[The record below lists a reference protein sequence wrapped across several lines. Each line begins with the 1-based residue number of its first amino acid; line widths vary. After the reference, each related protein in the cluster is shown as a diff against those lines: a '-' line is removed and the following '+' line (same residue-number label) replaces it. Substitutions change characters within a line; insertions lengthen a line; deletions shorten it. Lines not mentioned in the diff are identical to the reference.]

1 MAEIGPNGSID
12 PAEDHRH
19 QRGRETAAVA
29 NIAKHYKYPQT
40 VGQDTIADNV
50 NFNSHDSSEYAI
62 MRSNVISE
70 ATSEPFM
77 LFEFMKIDED
87 KVETKIKEKTESI
100 GTSYLDYIGRNAQ
113 GSIYATGNM
122 TRKERAGSGGNLEAG
137 GPQVVPVDLDI
148 ANSWVDKSIRKV
160 SSWFKDLVNT
170 AERDYIGSCALYMP
184 TDIQI
189 NDSMVY
195 NEDTRK
201 LGANLEGILDADVD
215 LMNLTTLTDP
225 AVLAA
230 IGAGVGAL
238 PFVPGGAAIGA
249 VLAGSLGQIA
259 QTEVQRHLGQVMN
272 PNELAR
278 YSQTALRTFTFNWII
293 LPDNEYESDQAA
305 GLIKFFRKSAH
316 AKRTNATV
324 VTVPDHV
331 ITSFHGAKDMIQ
343 LPPCFIES
351 VNVTYNPNNSSFF
364 KRNNAPVE
372 IGLGITMKEIVPIY
386 SQDVERGF

>member
-1 MAEIGPNGSID
+1 MDDAQLRQS
-12 PAEDHRH
+12 
-19 QRGRETAAVA
+19 Q
-29 NIAKHYKYPQT
+29 IAFGGFAGVKKTERWKYPQT
-40 VGQDTIADNV
+40 VGQDTYTDNI

-62 MRSNVISE
+62 KRMDHVSQ

-77 LFEFMKIDED
+77 LFEFMTIDQDILDARNSAASTSISNFYNRIRGLDDEERRRQGQINNSTNPAAIAAGSIMESKD
-87 KVETKIKEKTESI
+87 FVKNWIKESMEPAP
-100 GTSYLDYIGRNAQ
+100 RNYT
-113 GSIYATGNM
+113 GS
-122 TRKERAGSGGNLEAG
+122 
-137 GPQVVPVDLDI
+137 V
-148 ANSWVDKSIRKV
+148 
-160 SSWFKDLVNT
+160 
-170 AERDYIGSCALYMP
+170 ALYMP

-201 LGANLEGILDADVD
+201 LGANIEGLIDGNVD
-215 LMNLTTLTDP
+215 LVNLTTLTDP
-225 AVLAA
+225 AVLAT
-230 IGAGVGAL
+230 IGAGAGAL
-238 PFVPGGAAIGA
+238 PFVPGGAAINA

-324 VTVPDHV
+324 VSVPDHV

-372 IGLGITMKEIVPIY
+372 IGLSITMKEIVPIY
-386 SQDVERGF
+386 AQDVERGL

>member
-1 MAEIGPNGSID
+1 MAGRDLDADFLIGASKGVKASMTG
-12 PAEDHRH
+12 
-19 QRGRETAAVA
+19 Q
-29 NIAKHYKYPQT
+29 HYKYPQT

-62 MRSNVISE
+62 KRSNLISE

-77 LFEFMKIDED
+77 LFEFMTIDQDILNARNSAASTAISKLLKINSAEESRAQTRAEEQRRQQAQTGNYSAIGGIAD
-87 KVETKIKEKTESI
+87 VPAGSIVTTGTKIKNWIKESI
-100 GTSYLDYIGRNAQ
+100 EPAPRNYT
-113 GSIYATGNM
+113 GSI
-122 TRKERAGSGGNLEAG
+122 
-137 GPQVVPVDLDI
+137 
-148 ANSWVDKSIRKV
+148 
-160 SSWFKDLVNT
+160 
-170 AERDYIGSCALYMP
+170 ALYMP

>member
-1 MAEIGPNGSID
+1 MAGRDLDADFLIGASNKARIGSGFTQ
-12 PAEDHRH
+12 HW
-19 QRGRETAAVA
+19 
-29 NIAKHYKYPQT
+29 KYPQT
-40 VGQDTIADNV
+40 VGNSVEGGRDSSGF
-50 NFNSHDSSEYAI
+50 NFNSHEASEFAI
-62 MRSNVISE
+62 KRMDNISQM
-70 ATSEPFM
+70 TNEPFM
-77 LFEFMKIDED
+77 MFEFMSIDED
-87 KVETKIKEKTESI
+87 KAQAKIKAGSQQIKNTASAVKNL
-100 GTSYLDYIGRNAQ
+100 TSRTISDPENVIQEGYEAAALGMANRGISKEELAGGWKAVKNKISGFITDASTPAERNYT
-113 GSIYATGNM
+113 GSI
-122 TRKERAGSGGNLEAG
+122 
-137 GPQVVPVDLDI
+137 
-148 ANSWVDKSIRKV
+148 
-160 SSWFKDLVNT
+160 
-170 AERDYIGSCALYMP
+170 ALYMP

>member
-1 MAEIGPNGSID
+1 MAGRDLDADFLIGASKGVKASMTG
-12 PAEDHRH
+12 
-19 QRGRETAAVA
+19 Q
-29 NIAKHYKYPQT
+29 HYKYPQT

-62 MRSNVISE
+62 KRSNLISE

-77 LFEFMKIDED
+77 LFEFMTIDQDILNARNSAASTAISKLLKINSAEESRAQTRAEEQRRQQAQTGNYSAIGGIAD
-87 KVETKIKEKTESI
+87 VPAGSIVTTGTKIKNWIKESI
-100 GTSYLDYIGRNAQ
+100 EPAPRNFT
-113 GSIYATGNM
+113 GSI
-122 TRKERAGSGGNLEAG
+122 
-137 GPQVVPVDLDI
+137 
-148 ANSWVDKSIRKV
+148 
-160 SSWFKDLVNT
+160 
-170 AERDYIGSCALYMP
+170 ALYMP

-316 AKRTNATV
+316 AKRTSSTL

-331 ITSFHGAKDMIQ
+331 VTSFHGAKDMIQ

-372 IGLGITMKEIVPIY
+372 IGLGVTLKEIVPIY
-386 SQDVERGF
+386 AQDVERGY